1 MEKIKITDFL
11 QRGSSVKTQVPNS
24 IDWISNVVFDTYS
37 KKNEVGVIFDERYD
51 GSVIFVGDTIKLNF
65 VDGNIQYFMETT
77 ITSIRLEAVRI
88 MTLKIESIK
97 KIPNLRKYERYSVNY
112 CANIRGFGNP
122 DGIFGVVTN
131 ISLGSLAFITR
142 DPFLMDGVVTISIL
156 LPSSRFIVDAEIVR
170 CCESENG
177 ILYGVSFVRE
187 DESAR
192 EELNMLIENIKER
205 EDRLSKIMG
214 MDKIY

>member
-1 MEKIKITDFL
+1 
-11 QRGSSVKTQVPNS
+11 
-24 IDWISNVVFDTYS
+24 
-37 KKNEVGVIFDERYD
+37 
-51 GSVIFVGDTIKLNF
+51 
-65 VDGNIQYFMETT
+65 
-77 ITSIRLEAVRI
+77 
-88 MTLKIESIK
+88 
-97 KIPNLRKYERYSVNY
+97 
-112 CANIRGFGNP
+112 
-122 DGIFGVVTN
+122 
-131 ISLGSLAFITR
+131 
-142 DPFLMDGVVTISIL
+142 MDGVVTISIL